1 MRLNISHPAAVLP
14 HISAGEDPEEL
25 ESVPQKPD
33 DANLILGQ
41 PHFIKTA
48 DNVSETL
55 AGSSPREESIGRML
69 AKVGPAE
76 DFWANVDA
84 ARAVFG
90 RPRRYPQVAPP

>member
-1 MRLNISHPAAVLP
+1 MDKL
-14 HISAGEDPEEL
+14 
-25 ESVPQKPD
+25 D
-33 DANLILGQ
+33 DVNLILGQ